1 MMNAEGK
8 MQNRAVDLADRT
20 KLYARRIIRLVS
32 ALPKSVVAQV
42 LGKQVLRSGTSVG
55 ANYREASRA
64 RSKAEFIAKMGDCLK
79 ELGESEYW
87 LDLVSEEKVVAPA
100 KLAPLLE
107 ETRELIAIFVTSIK
121 TARRS

>member
-8 MQNRAVDLADRT
+8 MQNRKSDLADRT

-87 LDLVSEEKVVAPA
+87 LDLLSEEKVVSPA

-121 TARRS
+121 TARGS